1 MQGNRKMIINLNEE
15 EDEFSP
21 SLLDM
26 DKFRKEIS
34 PPPSLRSFNYSNE
47 ANLIQNKKK
56 SKQNNKLTGRKRQNN
71 KNKKKENS
79 ILNNFYFL
87 EKIRNILNVKC
98 VTCHQCKKVNY
109 EKNVLT
115 CKRFSC
121 GESFC
126 EKCIKSYVSKICFRE
141 IILKY

>member
-47 ANLIQNKKK
+47 ANNISNKKK

-126 EKCIKSYVSKICFRE
+126 EKCIKSYVSFIN
-141 IILKY
+141 